1 MIGRVEVDVART
13 RVVILSGQ
21 SLFAEGVAS
30 RLRQHL
36 DRLELVVIDSRESDA
51 LQQVLDARP
60 STLIL
65 DAADVMD
72 ITQNCPLGDL
82 MRALQPFKIIRLD
95 SQQQAIR
102 ILTSEQRLADEVK
115 DLIELIEPPKKRQ
128 PKS

>member
-1 MIGRVEVDVART
+1 MLRQVEVDVART

-36 DRLELVVIDSRESDA
+36 DRLELVTIDSRESDA

-72 ITQNCPLGDL
+72 VTRNCPLGDL
-82 MRALQPFKIIRLD
+82 IRTLQSFKIIRLD
-95 SQQQAIR
+95 SQQQEIR
-102 ILTSEQRLADEVK
+102 IVTSEQRLADEVN
-115 DLIELIEPPKKRQ
+115 DLIELIEPSEEHQ